1 MKTLLNKW
9 FIAGCLVW
17 LLVFITRKLGHPLPP
32 YINGYATDAF
42 AIPVIANLML
52 CFQRVAIIK
61 SNYYTL
67 SVWHVAFI
75 TAYVALVFEILLPAY
90 SKTYTGDWIDVMLY
104 AIGGIFFYKVMN
116 KPVMEVRDK

>member
-1 MKTLLNKW
+1 MRTLLNKW

-17 LLVFITRKLGHPLPP
+17 LLVFTTRKLDHPLPQ

-52 CFQRVAIIK
+52 FFQRVVAIK

-67 SVWHVAFI
+67 SAWHVVFI
-75 TAYVALVFEILLPAY
+75 TAYVTLVFEVLLPAY
-90 SKTYTGDWIDVMLY
+90 SKTYTGDWFDVVLY
-104 AIGGIFFYKVMN
+104 IIGGIFFYKVMN
-116 KPVMEVRDK
+116 KPVMEIREL